1 MLMWSEAPWIALFT
15 CVLALVQLQF
25 KYCIPCMVNALKVVE
40 TALVVALF
48 RAWVHRDEFDVP
60 DSGDIAAY
68 VQNFASALRNRTE
81 L

>member
-1 MLMWSEAPWIALFT
+1 MALFT

-25 KYCIPCMVNALKVVE
+25 KYCVPCMVATLKVVE
-40 TALVVALF
+40 TGLVVALF
-48 RAWVHRDEFDVP
+48 RAWVHRDELEIP